1 MSAISVRSGACQTT
15 EAEVSLEAYIT
26 IKGKKQGDISQDA
39 SKPDSIGQVAKS
51 DSDNQSKITVV
62 AFTSGIIV
70 PRDMTSGVAT
80 GTRNHQPVVFTKFFD
95 RASPLL
101 WQALATNEVL
111 EEVVCEFYRA
121 DPAGMPKP
129 QNFFKTTWKD
139 ATLIEGK
146 AFVPLTINPQNNFF
160 QNMEDWSFTYKEV
173 KWEHIPGST
182 TGEDKW

>member
-1 MSAISVRSGACQTT
+1 M
-15 EAEVSLEAYIT
+15 SLEAYMT
-26 IKGKKQGDISQDA
+26 IKGKKQGDISKDA
-39 SKPDSIGQVAKS
+39 SKPDSIGQVARS
-51 DSDNQSKITVV
+51 DTSNQSKITVV
-62 AFTSGIIV
+62 AVAAGITV

-80 GTRNHQPVVFTKFFD
+80 GARNHQPAVFTKFFD

-111 EEVVCEFYRA
+111 EEVVCEFYRT
-121 DPAGMPKP
+121 DPSGMPQP
-129 QNFFKTTWKD
+129 QNFFKVTWKN

-146 AFVPLTINPQNNFF
+146 GYVPLTINPQNNFY

-182 TGEDKW
+182 SGEDKW